1 MSVRRNWKENYFRR
15 KLGLRNSAIFL
26 KTQGKPLQN
35 KTKSLSQGN
44 CSIVKKLQ
52 RKTPEKQTYPTE
64 FPYCLEKAT
73 RTISKLLKFER
84 FVLLPRNCNNNLSKQ
99 KHLRVKLSRQNCSIV
114 QKIKRQPEEIAKKT
128 STM

>member
-1 MSVRRNWKENYFRR
+1 MK
-15 KLGLRNSAIFL
+15 A
-26 KTQGKPLQN
+26 QGKPLQN

-64 FPYCLEKAT
+64 LEPI

-99 KHLRVKLSRQNCSIV
+99 KHLRVKLSQQNCSIV